1 MSSARG
7 PRRQAFVAAAAGR
20 PHDRPRLSAG
30 RQSQVA
36 SESVDASAPYTARAS
51 GAPAPSSRSTCSPS
65 RHSEGARLVGV
76 KGMCH
81 SDAPDDTMA
90 IRPFARAATTTA
102 WVRRGA
108 LARAVRSRLGRH
120 LSFTAVCVC
129 ASACCRASHHHP
141 LPLLLST
148 PVAAVPPRHRH
159 AAGVAASCAASA
171 TAACGAMRCAR
182 CSGGRRSGRRR
193 ALQLHESV
201 AAARAAR
208 RRRRAERRRAQ
219 LQQHQEVASWFG
231 V

>member
-1 MSSARG
+1 MTLQLLLARGVRDERSSARG

-148 PVAAVPPRHRH
+148 LVAAVPPRHRQ
-159 AAGVAASCAASA
+159 AAGVAASRVASA
-171 TAACGAMRCAR
+171 TAACSATRCALQRRPARRPPTRAAASRKRRSCAR
-182 CSGGRRSGRRR
+182 CAPPTSC
-193 ALQLHESV
+193 
-201 AAARAAR
+201 
-208 RRRRAERRRAQ
+208 
-219 LQQHQEVASWFG
+219 
-231 V
+231 